1 MESIIIAI
9 IILVIVG
16 LAAAYVIK
24 EKKAGKK
31 CIGCPYSGECA
42 AKCKC
47 DCGAD
52 DSNPNE

>member
-1 MESIIIAI
+1 MESIIIAV

-31 CIGCPYSGECA
+31 CIGCPYSSECCN
-42 AKCKC
+42 KKGC
-47 DCGAD
+47 DKNSD
-52 DSNPNE
+52 